1 MAASTQNQALNA
13 VLFLYRQVLKQK
25 LDIKIDAV
33 RAKRSR
39 YLPTVLTP
47 GEVTT
52 ILKQVSGV
60 YQLVAK
66 LLYGSGLR
74 LNEALQLR
82 IKDLDFVQHQLVVR
96 DTKGGESR
104 VTMLPTS
111 IVEDLKSHLQ
121 SVKRLH
127 QQDLEKG
134 YGSVYLPF
142 ALERKYPNA
151 DRQWI
156 WQFVFPAERFSKD
169 PRSGVVRRHHL
180 HESGLQR
187 AVKLLLRQ

>member
-1 MAASTQNQALNA
+1 M
-13 VLFLYRQVLKQK
+13 
-25 LDIKIDAV
+25 
-33 RAKRSR
+33 
-39 YLPTVLTP
+39 PTVLTP
-47 GEVTT
+47 GEVITV
-52 ILKQVSGV
+52 LKQLSGV

-74 LNEALQLR
+74 LNEALRLR
-82 IKDLDFVQHQLVVR
+82 IKDLDFAQHQLVVR

-127 QQDLEKG
+127 QQDLEQA

-151 DRQWI
+151 DCQWI
-156 WQFVFPAERFSKD
+156 WQFVFPAEGYSKD

-180 HESGLQR
+180 HESGLSTWAEIFTGWVAVFEWFQR
-187 AVKLLLRQ
+187 HFSVINFAYLLTKSF